1 MNRFI
6 AANQARRI
14 FFSLLIGT
22 TMASKTPRFTRT
34 RSHCGAKLFGRVIPA
49 VLLAAALA
57 AAPIAPAA
65 AETAGS
71 ASDRE
76 DAAMAA
82 VVADPQL
89 SVPGFDSDAFQNPT
103 DQKPAVLWFWDR
115 PQTEAQIDAR
125 LESIHD
131 AGFQETVI
139 FRWFGDVPE
148 AFFSQSWFDR
158 VEHLLSKSREL
169 GMTVWLDNDDKFPSG
184 SAGGFIVNGGT
195 VGDKTYGPRPD
206 LRVKTLATG
215 GSAIRHGGTDIE
227 LQSLFGS
234 SLQLDN
240 GQVVADTNSAPGIT
254 LLNDGAEWSNYTA
267 AATFSIVRDTAGFM
281 VRSSDTN
288 NGYLVDVRSDGK
300 IDVWNQQ
307 NGVFRPLRI
316 GSTTRP
322 GWSPTASHD
331 IQITLDGPS
340 IGITLDG
347 VAEPALQSASH
358 STGTVGMRVAGNQAW
373 RLDSLAVT
381 ELPGGAALYSNDY
394 SDDTSV
400 SDFDVK
406 TEVLENVV
414 AVAARPATEPGLT
427 DPNQVIDVTSD
438 YLVDGVWTA
447 PAGDWRIEAYRYVL
461 RGGDRAAYA
470 DTMDVEAQRLYT
482 QIIFDEY
489 YERFSK
495 YFGTTLLG
503 FADDEPEVGRH
514 GDDRPPWT
522 PALAARF
529 QDAGLNTAAVIT
541 SVFNDL
547 GPAGSTL
554 RAKYYQTM
562 SDQWVDAYWKTKYQW
577 AEEHGVSVLSNPL
590 YDEYGPA
597 GRLHESGNLLTM
609 HQWAQIPGTDLIGNQ
624 VENGMVRNL
633 PYEPASIAHQ
643 LGRPLVYDE
652 LMGATGWQKSL
663 ADVRKGAAMSA
674 VRGINKALYHATF
687 DANKTAAFPPTFSDS
702 NVWWK
707 FMPQVNDWT
716 GRLMEFGRHTTAAQ
730 TAVVQMQR
738 AAEAAQRGDES
749 AVDGPFFNTEHS
761 LEDAQVDFDLLDEGA
776 LSGDPAILAPAMVTS
791 DGRLDV
797 GEMSYSAV
805 VVPHAPLV
813 SLEAIQTLVAFVEA
827 GGKLVFAGG
836 APTAEISGR
845 NAELAESLAALADA
859 GGDRV
864 VSTPD
869 AAGAGSAA
877 ASLGQAA
884 VTLETPSQT
893 VRALR
898 FQEGSTSGYLL
909 LNEGIAPVTT
919 TVTFPAAG
927 VPVKWDPDT
936 GTVAEFTAYNTGEL
950 TTAVPMTLQP
960 NVPVGV
966 TVSPE
971 LDASAHVV
979 QVTGPGTVEAV
990 SVAKGSAT
998 VAVRSSEAGR
1008 TDVRATDGT
1017 STYTGTVTTPTLPAA
1032 IDLSGDWAMALGNG
1046 SAAVTRPLSNWTDL
1060 APGYSGTAV
1069 YTRNADLTAEQVA
1082 AGWELDLGRVAN
1094 TAEVT
1099 VNGVAVGNRIAVPY
1113 TVDIGAELVA
1123 GSNTIEVTVTNTDGN
1138 AHGVNAESG
1147 LLGPVAL
1154 TPYAITES
1162 ALARSTVQVRTATAS
1177 MDASGEFA
1185 RVDLTVENPTDTAIT
1200 GTPNITGP
1208 GWGAGAAAQVTIPA
1222 HGTVVVSSTSVPT
1235 GFIPNGIVLLSAGFV
1250 VDGVTADTRQV
1261 ALDASFATPPTG
1273 FSDHVDFGD
1282 AASEDAHNVVGSLTS
1297 GTSTEAGLTRRY
1309 AGYRVADAW
1318 YQTELSV
1325 AAGTPLW
1332 LQATETYDAN
1342 PQQKSYRIFVNDTLV
1357 DTRLNVRDLREE
1369 GTAAYRLLIPASVVT
1384 SDTVTVRFQSLSNP
1398 DFADPSLADVWAVP
1412 LVGDTVAPLVQATV
1426 DSASPGDNGWMRG
1439 PARVSVSATDDRPG
1453 ALAVEYNAGTGW
1465 AGYTGPVTIDAEG
1478 TTEVAFRATDAT
1490 GNTSETGTVTVSIDS
1505 VAPTATAEIVGA
1517 YAPGVA
1523 IAPGTV
1529 NLAAVDEDSG
1539 VAGIRHRVDGGEW
1552 ADGDTANLPNA
1563 GEYTVSYTA
1572 SDLAG
1577 NVSDVGE
1584 LQVTVLADV
1593 PAGPLVSAT
1602 ISHAGSGGWHLA
1614 GAAVELTA
1622 TEGSSPVESI
1632 EFALD
1637 GGEWTGYTTPIVL
1650 PEGPSMVRYRATDA
1664 AGIVSPVGERSIKV
1678 DGTDPTSWGWLGR
1691 SGQLHTAVQD
1701 ERSGAATGQYSLD
1714 GESWTTGLDTLVAVN
1729 PAPSELWFRAAD
1741 VAGNVGAELHLAAA
1755 KAPEQLSVVPGTK
1768 IVLEAYRFVAGQT
1781 VRFELHSDPVLLG
1794 TAVASSL
1801 GVAAL
1806 STVMPASTEAG
1817 AHTLVIVAEMP
1828 GGPGDGGVII
1838 PVDVLPLTGFSPLA
1852 PAGIAALLLLAGAA
1866 VAVMR
1871 RHRRAVLE

>member
-1 MNRFI
+1 
-6 AANQARRI
+6 
-14 FFSLLIGT
+14 
-22 TMASKTPRFTRT
+22 
-34 RSHCGAKLFGRVIPA
+34 
-49 VLLAAALA
+49 
-57 AAPIAPAA
+57 
-65 AETAGS
+65 
-71 ASDRE
+71 
-76 DAAMAA
+76 MAA
-82 VVADPQL
+82 VAADPQL
-89 SVPGFDSDAFQNPT
+89 SVPGFDSDAFHNPT

-115 PQTEAQIDAR
+115 PQTEAEIDAR

-195 VGDKTYGPRPD
+195 VGEKTYEPRPD

-240 GQVVADTNSAPGIT
+240 GQLVADTNSAPGIT

-267 AATFSIVRDTAGFM
+267 DATFSIVRDTAGFM

-288 NGYLVDVRSDGK
+288 NGYLVDVRADGK

-307 NGVFRPLRI
+307 NGGFSPLRI
-316 GSTTRP
+316 GSTVRP

-347 VAEPALQSASH
+347 VAEPALLSDSH
-358 STGTVGMRVAGNQAW
+358 STGTVGMRVDGNQAW
-373 RLDSLAVT
+373 RLDSLVVT
-381 ELPGGAALYSNDY
+381 DLPGAAPLYSNDY

-400 SDFDVK
+400 ADFDVK
-406 TEVLENVV
+406 TEVLDNVV
-414 AVAARPATEPGLT
+414 AVAARPATEPGLS
-427 DPNQVIDVTSD
+427 DPNQIIDVTSD
-438 YLVDGVWTA
+438 YLGDGVWTA

-461 RGGDRAAYA
+461 RGDDREAYA
-470 DTMDVEAQRLYT
+470 DTMDLEAQQLYT

-489 YERFSK
+489 YERFSE
-495 YFGTTLLG
+495 YFGTTLVG

-522 PALAARF
+522 PALATRF
-529 QDAGLNTAAVIT
+529 QDAGLNTAAVVT

-577 AEEHGVSVLSNPL
+577 AEEHGISVLSNPL

-597 GRLHESGNLLTM
+597 GRVHESGNLLTM
-609 HQWAQIPGTDLIGNQ
+609 HQWAQIPGTDLISDQ

-663 ADVRKGAAMSA
+663 ADVREGAAMSA

-687 DANKTAAFPPTFSDS
+687 DANETAPFPPTFSNN

-738 AAEAAQRGDES
+738 AAEAVQRGDES
-749 AVDGPFFNTEHS
+749 AVDGPFFDTEHS

-776 LSGDPAILAPAMVTS
+776 LSGDPAILAPAVVTD

-797 GEMSYSAV
+797 GKMSYSAV
-805 VVPHAPLV
+805 VVPHAPFV
-813 SLEAIQTLVAFVEA
+813 SLEAIQTLATFVEA
-827 GGKLVFAGG
+827 GGKVVFAGG
-836 APTAEISGR
+836 SPTAEISGR
-845 NAELAESLAALADA
+845 NAELAESLTALAEA

-864 VSTPD
+864 VSTTD
-869 AAGAGSAA
+869 ASGAGSAA
-877 ASLGQAA
+877 AGLGQAA
-884 VTLETPSQT
+884 VTFETPSRS

-927 VPVKWDPDT
+927 VPVRWDPDT
-936 GTVAEFTAYNTGEL
+936 GTVTEFTTYNSGEL
-950 TTAVPMTLQP
+950 TTAVPMILEP

-971 LDASAHVV
+971 LESSAHAV
-979 QVTGPGTVEAV
+979 QVAGPGTVE
-990 SVAKGSAT
+990 SVTAAEGSAT
-998 VAVRSSEAGR
+998 VTVRSREAGP
-1008 TDVRATDGT
+1008 TNVRATDGT
-1017 STYTGTVTTPTLPAA
+1017 TTYAGTATTPKLPTA
-1032 IDLSGDWAMALGNG
+1032 IDLSGDWTMALGNG
-1046 SAAVTRPLSNWTDL
+1046 SPAVTRPLSSWTDL

-1069 YTRNADLTAEQVA
+1069 YTRSADLTAEQAA

-1099 VNGVAVGNRIAVPY
+1099 VNGIAVDSRIAAPY
-1113 TVDIGAELVA
+1113 TIDIGAELVA
-1123 GSNTIEVTVTNTDGN
+1123 GNNTIEVTVTNTDGN

-1162 ALARSTVQVRTATAS
+1162 TLAPSTVQVTAATAT
-1177 MDASGEFA
+1177 MDTSGEFA
-1185 RVDLTVENPTDTAIT
+1185 RVDLTALNPTDTAIT
-1200 GTPNITGP
+1200 GTPNITGSDWGP
-1208 GWGAGAAAQVTIPA
+1208 GADAQVTIPA
-1222 HGTVVVSSTSVPT
+1222 HGTVAVSGTSVPS
-1235 GFIPNGIVLLSAGFV
+1235 GFIPDGIVLLSAGFM

-1261 ALDASFATPPTG
+1261 ALDASFATPPAA

-1282 AASEDAHNVVGSLTS
+1282 AASENAHNVVGSPTS
-1297 GTSTEAGLTRRY
+1297 GTNTEAGLTRRY

-1318 YQTELSV
+1318 YQTEMSV
-1325 AAGTPLW
+1325 EAGKPFW

-1342 PQQKSYRIFVNDTLV
+1342 PQQKSYRVFVNDNLV
-1357 DTRLNVRDLREE
+1357 ETRLNVRDLQQE

-1412 LVGDTVAPLVQATV
+1412 LAGDTVAPVVHATA
-1426 DSASPGDNGWMRG
+1426 DSALPGDNGWMRG
-1439 PARVSVSATDDRPG
+1439 PVRVSVSATDDRPG
-1453 ALAVEYNAGTGW
+1453 APTVEYNAGQGW
-1465 AGYTGPVTIDAEG
+1465 TEYTDPFTITAEG
-1478 TTEVAFRATDAT
+1478 ATEVAFRATDAT
-1490 GNTSETGTVTVSIDS
+1490 GNLSETGTITVSIDS
-1505 VAPTATAEIVGA
+1505 VAPSVSAEIANA

-1523 IAPGTV
+1523 IAPGSV
-1529 NLAAVDEDSG
+1529 NLAAVDEGSG
-1539 VAGIRHRVDGGEW
+1539 IAVIRHRVDAGEW
-1552 ADGDTANLPNA
+1552 ADGDTLNLPNA
-1563 GEYTVSYTA
+1563 GEYTVGYTT
-1572 SDLAG
+1572 SDRAG
-1577 NVSDVGE
+1577 NVSAAGE

-1593 PAGPLVSAT
+1593 PTGPLVSAAV
-1602 ISHAGSGGWHLA
+1602 SHAGSAGWYLA

-1622 TEGSSPVESI
+1622 TEGSNPVESI
-1632 EFALD
+1632 EFALND
-1637 GGEWTGYTTPIVL
+1637 GEWTGYVKPIVL
-1650 PEGPSMVRYRATDA
+1650 PEGSSVVHYRATDA
-1664 AGIVSPVGERSIKV
+1664 AGIVSPVAERSVKV
-1678 DGTDPTSWGWLGR
+1678 DGTDPTGWGWLGT
-1691 SGQLHTAVQD
+1691 SGQLHTAAQD
-1701 ERSGAATGQYSLD
+1701 DRSGATLSQYSLD
-1714 GESWTTGLDTLVAVN
+1714 GDSWTTGLDSLVAVN
-1729 PAPSELWFRAAD
+1729 PAPSELWFRPAD
-1741 VAGNVGAELHLAAA
+1741 VAGNVGPALHLAAA
-1755 KAPEQLSVVPGTK
+1755 EAPDQLSVISGTT
-1768 IVLEAYRFVAGQT
+1768 IVLEAYRFAPGQT
-1781 VRFELHSDPVLLG
+1781 VRFELHSEPVLLG
-1794 TAVASSL
+1794 SVVASEL
-1801 GVAAL
+1801 GVATLAT
-1806 STVMPASTEAG
+1806 TVPASVTTG
-1817 AHTLVIVAEMP
+1817 AHSLVIVSETAS
-1828 GGPGDGGVII
+1828 GPGDGGGTGDTVI
-1838 PVDVLPLTGFSPLA
+1838 PVDVLPSTGFTPLL
-1852 PAGIAALLLLAGAA
+1852 PAGIATLLLLAGAA
-1866 VAVMR
+1866 VVVIR
-1871 RHRRAVLE
+1871 RRRAIHH